1 MGFDD
6 RAYSRRPS
14 SGPWGRLGSAFHW
27 LFYGSVPLF
36 TIFGIRVRA
45 HASLVVLAALVAL
58 FGLGQGYS
66 SMQYRV
72 LFITVLFGV
81 VLLHEFG
88 HCFAA
93 RAVGGRADDILMTP
107 LGGLAMAAAPRRP
120 LPTFITVAGGPLVN
134 VLLMLGAAVVIYA
147 GGNSPSWN
155 PFVFG
160 VPRDGHWTS
169 TFVYASMFF
178 QLNYW
183 LLLFNLLPSYPLDGG
198 QLVQTML
205 WRPMGYYRS
214 MLFSAT
220 VGIVGGVVL
229 MAAGLLLVG
238 SLLMMLIGLSCLLT
252 CVNLRQQL
260 LAAGPYAFTEED
272 EDYSAAS
279 WRPDDVDRMSRR
291 AEREARRRERE
302 AAEEAREQEKI
313 DRILAKVARHGMH
326 SLTFFEKRALR
337 KATER
342 QRQRTLQ
349 RRR

>member
-1 MGFDD
+1 MFQ
-6 RAYSRRPS
+6 
-14 SGPWGRLGSAFHW
+14 W
-27 LFYGSVPLF
+27 LLYGSVPLF

-45 HASLVVLAALVAL
+45 HASLVVIAVLIALL
-58 FGLGQGYS
+58 GLGEGYS
-66 SMQYRV
+66 SLQYRV

-93 RAVGGRADDILMTP
+93 RAVGGTADDILMTP
-107 LGGLAMAAAPRRP
+107 LGGLAMASPPRRP
-120 LPTFITVAGGPLVN
+120 LPTFITVIGGPLVN

-160 VPRDGHWTS
+160 VPKDGHWTS
-169 TFVYASMFF
+169 SFVYASMFF

-198 QLVQTML
+198 QLVQTLL

-214 MLFSAT
+214 MLTSAT
-220 VGIVGGVVL
+220 VGIFGGAAMMAVGLL
-229 MAAGLLLVG
+229 MAG
-238 SLLMMLIGLSCLLT
+238 SLLLMLIGLSCLLT

-272 EDYSAAS
+272 ADYSAAS
-279 WRPDDVDRMSRR
+279 WRPDEVERMSRA
-291 AEREARRRERE
+291 AEREQRRRERE
-302 AAEEAREQEKI
+302 ALEEAREQEKI
-313 DRILAKVARHGMH
+313 DRILDKVAKHGMN

>member
-1 MGFDD
+1 MFQ
-6 RAYSRRPS
+6 
-14 SGPWGRLGSAFHW
+14 W
-27 LFYGSVPLF
+27 LLYGSVPLF

-45 HASLVVLAALVAL
+45 HASLVVIAVLIALL
-58 FGLGQGYS
+58 GLGEGYS
-66 SMQYRV
+66 SLQYRV

-93 RAVGGRADDILMTP
+93 RAVGGTADDILMTP
-107 LGGLAMAAAPRRP
+107 LGGLAMASPPRRP
-120 LPTFITVAGGPLVN
+120 LPTFITVIGGPLVN

-160 VPRDGHWTS
+160 VPKDGHWTS
-169 TFVYASMFF
+169 SFVYASMFF

-198 QLVQTML
+198 QIVQTLL

-214 MLFSAT
+214 MLTAAT
-220 VGIVGGVVL
+220 VGIFGGAAMMAVGLL
-229 MAAGLLLVG
+229 MASSLLL
-238 SLLMMLIGLSCLLT
+238 MLIGLSCLLT

-272 EDYSAAS
+272 ADYSAAS
-279 WRPDDVDRMSRR
+279 WRPDEVERMSRA
-291 AEREARRRERE
+291 AEREQRRRERE
-302 AAEEAREQEKI
+302 ALEEAREQEKI
-313 DRILAKVARHGMH
+313 DRILDKVARHGMQ

>member
-1 MGFDD
+1 MMGFDD
-6 RAYSRRPS
+6 RSYSRRPS
-14 SGPWGRLGSAFHW
+14 SGPWGVFQW
-27 LFYGSVPLF
+27 LLYGSVPLF
-36 TIFGIRVRA
+36 TVFGIRVRA
-45 HASLVVLAALVAL
+45 HASLVIIAALIAL
-58 FGLGQGYS
+58 FGLGQGYGAL
-66 SMQYRV
+66 QYRV

-93 RAVGGRADDILMTP
+93 RAVGGSAEDILMTP
-107 LGGLAMAAAPRRP
+107 LGGLAMASAPRRP

-160 VPRDGHWTS
+160 VPKDGNWTS
-169 TFVYASMFF
+169 SFVYASMFF

-198 QLVQTML
+198 QILQAIL
-205 WRPMGYYRS
+205 WQPMGYYRS
-214 MLFSAT
+214 MLTAAT
-220 VGIVGGVVL
+220 IGIFGAIVMIVGGL
-229 MAAGLLLVG
+229 MLAGSILLIF
-238 SLLMMLIGLSCLLT
+238 IGVSCLMT
-252 CVNLRQQL
+252 CISLRQQL
-260 LAAGPYAFTEED
+260 LAAGPYAFSED
-272 EDYSAAS
+272 DADYSAAS
-279 WRPDDVDRMSRR
+279 WRPDQVDRPSRADER
-291 AEREARRRERE
+291 AIRRRQAE
-302 AAEEAREQEKI
+302 AAAEAREQEKI

-326 SLTFFEKRALR
+326 SLNFFEKRALR

-349 RRR
+349 GRR